1 MSEPIVIDKVSYQM
15 DVLPTILN
23 LFDIEYDSRLLM
35 GTDIMSDSDP
45 LVIYNDRSWITDKG
59 RYNANN
65 KKFTSTNGE
74 EVSNEYIEKI
84 NSIVANKYSMSALM
98 LDKNYY
104 KYVIK
109 K

>member
-1 MSEPIVIDKVSYQM
+1 M
-15 DVLPTILN
+15 
-23 LFDIEYDSRLLM
+23 
-35 GTDIMSDSDP
+35 
-45 LVIYNDRSWITDKG
+45 
-59 RYNANN
+59 
-65 KKFTSTNGE
+65 KFTSTNGE